1 MTTLLSYVPLFIG
14 FIFMLAGIPAFL
26 KLYEITQSLSTSVLL
41 TIVYEVFVLIISL
54 FAKIWRGMEK
64 RWVERL
70 TDHFDLTLQ
79 ALFSGYQKRYL
90 EYLIYQHRTFDV
102 KGLSTQ
108 GPYNLEL
115 ENVYVQLDVD
125 PSPIGDVSTNPLKN
139 LPENLRSGSHTIWQ
153 YISGKN
159 TTRHNFVVLGA
170 PGCGKTTLLKHVAI
184 SLAAPKRIRKKMGV
198 PNLLPLLLFL
208 RDHAETIKNNPSTP
222 LAQLIRDQFENRQA
236 PIPPSGWL
244 EKKLENG
251 KCLIMMDGLDE
262 VADINT
268 RKQVV
273 AWVDQCMVS
282 YGKNHFI
289 LTSRPHGYRQNHL
302 EHATAVLRVRPF
314 TNKQVEIFIHNWY
327 LANEIMSSQKNDPGV
342 REEARRGANDLLERI
357 RSANNLS
364 DLTINP
370 LLLTMITTVHRF
382 RSSLPGRRVEL
393 YAEICEV
400 FLGKRQQARGLLLDL
415 TPAQKTRVLRQ
426 LAYYMMEKERRSI
439 DKDEATRVIAKP
451 LSAVSPKT
459 SAIQFLTDV
468 ENTSG
473 LLIEFESGSYSF
485 SHLTFQ
491 EYLASIHVIESR
503 LEKELLKQVQ
513 NSWWHET
520 IRLYCAQTDAS
531 NVIESCLHSSNA
543 SALSLAIE
551 CMDEAREVS
560 SEIRAHYEDVMEKG
574 VEDPDPERR
583 KLIATAWLK
592 KRTG

>member
-1 MTTLLSYVPLFIG
+1 M
-14 FIFMLAGIPAFL
+14 
-26 KLYEITQSLSTSVLL
+26 
-41 TIVYEVFVLIISL
+41 
-54 FAKIWRGMEK
+54 
-64 RWVERL
+64 
-70 TDHFDLTLQ
+70 
-79 ALFSGYQKRYL
+79 LFSGYRHKYL
-90 EYLIYQHRTFDV
+90 EYLVYQHRTFDV

-125 PSPIGDVSTNPLKN
+125 PTPIGDISTNPLSA

-153 YISGKN
+153 YVADKN

-184 SLAAPKRIRKKMGV
+184 TLAAPKRIRRKMGR
-198 PNLLPLLLFL
+198 PNLLPVLLFL

-244 EKKLENG
+244 EKNLEGG

-262 VADINT
+262 VADTDT

-282 YGKNHFI
+282 YGRNHFI

-302 EHATAVLRVRPF
+302 EHATAILRVRPF

-327 LANEIMSSQKNDPGV
+327 LANEIMSSQKDDPGV

-364 DLTINP
+364 ELTINP

-426 LAYYMMEKERRSI
+426 LAYYMIEKERRSI
-439 DKDEATRVIAKP
+439 DKDEATRVIAKS

-459 SAIQFLTDV
+459 PPIQFLVDV

-531 NVIESCLHSSNA
+531 NVIMSCLNSSNA

-551 CMDEAREVS
+551 CMDEAREVTLDVRS
-560 SEIRAHYEDVMEKG
+560 QYEEVLEKG